1 MLPLSYPGRW
11 RIAGVLLL
19 IGVLVTAMMP
29 AVFPWSGE
37 LEARWLQLS
46 DKWLHG
52 ITFAFLA
59 VWYSGQFAPRSYWWL
74 AVGLLAFGA
83 LIEFCQS
90 LVTYRTAETGDL
102 VADMLGIV
110 AGLILA
116 VIGLGGWSLR
126 AEDWMRKRFG

>member
-19 IGVLVTAMMP
+19 VGVLATAMMP
-29 AVFPWSGE
+29 AVFPWSGGFG
-37 LEARWLQLS
+37 AHWLQLS

-59 VWYSGQFAPRSYWWL
+59 VWYSGQFARRSYWWL
-74 AVGLLAFGA
+74 ATGLLVFGT

-102 VADMLGIV
+102 IADMLGIV
-110 AGLILA
+110 VGLILA
-116 VIGLGGWSLR
+116 YIGLGGWSLR
-126 AEDWMRKRFG
+126 AEDWMQKRFG

>member
-19 IGVLVTAMMP
+19 LVVLATAMMP
-29 AVFPWSGE
+29 AVFPWSGDIGPG
-37 LEARWLQLS
+37 WLQLS

-59 VWYSGQFAPRSYWWL
+59 VWYSGQFARRSYWSL
-74 AVGLLAFGA
+74 AVGLLLFGA

-90 LVTYRTAETGDL
+90 LVTYRTAESGDL
-102 VADMLGIV
+102 VADILGIAV
-110 AGLILA
+110 GLTLA
-116 VIGLGGWSLR
+116 FVGLGGWSLR
-126 AEDWMRKRFG
+126 AEDWMHRKFG